1 MKPPGTE
8 APQARRATPPRRRR
22 AADEIRLA
30 SYNIHLGIG
39 RDGQFSP
46 ERIAA
51 VIGEMDADVVALQEV
66 SFGVPGFD
74 MLHYLSSACGM
85 TAIAG
90 PTLVTSAGEYGNAIL
105 TNLAVVEVRRW
116 DLSVARCEP
125 RGAIDARVSHN
136 GQALRIIAT
145 HLGLRPAERR
155 RQIRQLLEIIETDR
169 RHPTVL
175 AGDVNEWFLW
185 GRPLRWMHRHFQHT
199 PAPATFPAGRPLFAL
214 DRIWVE
220 PRRAMQ
226 QVVAHA
232 STTARI
238 ASDHLPIVASIDFG
252 AGKETLREAASAT
265 GIKQTY
271 SYESTQTGVP
281 LRFSLR

>member
-1 MKPPGTE
+1 MKTPRIEPL
-8 APQARRATPPRRRR
+8 QLRRATPSRRRR
-22 AADEIRLA
+22 AADEIRFA

-51 VIGEMDADVVALQEV
+51 VIDELDADVVALQEV
-66 SFGVPGFD
+66 SFGAPGFD
-74 MLHYLSSACGM
+74 MLHYLSAACGLNV
-85 TAIAG
+85 IAG
-90 PTLVTSAGEYGNAIL
+90 PTLVTSTGEYGNAIL
-105 TNLAVVEVRRW
+105 TSLAVVEVRRW
-116 DLSVARCEP
+116 DLSVPRCEP
-125 RGAIDARVSHN
+125 RGAIDARISHN
-136 GQALRIIAT
+136 GRALRVIAT

-169 RHPTVL
+169 RYPTVL

-226 QVVAHA
+226 HLVAHA
-232 STTARI
+232 STTARV

-252 AGKETLREAASAT
+252 AGEETLRAAAT
-265 GIKQTY
+265 GGQQTY
-271 SYESTQTGVP
+271 NYDSRKAG
-281 LRFSLR
+281 LK